1 MTDSSSDGS
10 FLTESEYEF
19 VGTGEDS
26 SLSDGEFEA
35 DCSITGVVEWQLNQD
50 DTSTDS
56 DIECTGVDLPEPSG
70 EPSPKWRR
78 KILLDYFG
86 KETPTQ
92 PREMYPQ
99 FLRRYE
105 PTDVPHRPTR
115 RKKSC
120 NPRRK

>member
-35 DCSITGVVEWQLNQD
+35 DCSITGVVERQLNQD

-70 EPSPKWRR
+70 EPFF
-78 KILLDYFG
+78 LLL
-86 KETPTQ
+86 
-92 PREMYPQ
+92 
-99 FLRRYE
+99 FLLN
-105 PTDVPHRPTR
+105 VVLLII
-115 RKKSC
+115 SA
-120 NPRRK
+120 